1 MPLYEFRCLVCQAL
15 LTEFRSIANRDD
27 AMVCESCASPCER
40 VISGGAIHLSA
51 ASKVARADPK
61 YDRLVDKQM
70 RNTPAADPDHYLKRM
85 RPFSDASDK
94 S

>member
-1 MPLYEFRCLVCQAL
+1 MPLYEFRCLVCQTLSTA
-15 LTEFRSIANRDD
+15 FRSVASRDEV
-27 AMVCESCASPCER
+27 MRCESCASACER
-40 VISGGAIHLSA
+40 VISGGAVHLSA

-61 YDRLVDKQM
+61 YDRLVDKAM